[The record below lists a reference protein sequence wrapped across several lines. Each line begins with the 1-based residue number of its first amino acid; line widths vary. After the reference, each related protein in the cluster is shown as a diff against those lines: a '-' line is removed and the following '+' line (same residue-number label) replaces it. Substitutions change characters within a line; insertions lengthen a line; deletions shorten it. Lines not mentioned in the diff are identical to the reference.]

1 MDNRRVVT
9 FGEIMLRLSPPGNL
23 RFTQTNSL
31 DLQFGGGESN
41 VAVSLAQFGM
51 PAIFVTRLPENDLG
65 DACLNFVR
73 QFGVETR
80 YIVRG
85 GNRIG
90 IYFLEHGAVQR
101 GSQVIY
107 DRAGSAFAE
116 IKPGMVDWDVVFDGA
131 NWFHWTG
138 ITPAISQGAA
148 ESCLEAIQAARR
160 NGLTV
165 SVDLNYRAKLW
176 KWGKEAGDVMEEMV
190 SLCHVAIGN
199 EEDAE
204 KVFGI
209 HAEGVDVTAGHV
221 AGESYREVCQKL
233 AGRFPAL
240 HTIAVTLRGSKSAS
254 HNTWSAVLWKDGGF
268 YVGPQYD
275 ITHIVDRVGGG
286 DSFVGGLVYGLN
298 TYPQEPQIALD
309 FAVAASALKHTI
321 FGDFN
326 LVTCDEVIK
335 LMGGDAS
342 GRVSR

>member
-1 MDNRRVVT
+1 MNEKSVVT
-9 FGEIMLRLSPPGNL
+9 FGEIMLRLSPPGTL
-23 RFTQTNSL
+23 RFTQTDRL

-41 VAVSLAQFGM
+41 VAVSLAQFGL
-51 PAIFVTRLPENDLG
+51 PAVFITRLPENDLG

-73 QFGVETR
+73 KYGVDTR
-80 YIVRG
+80 YISRG
-85 GNRIG
+85 GKRIG

-101 GSQVIY
+101 GSKVIY
-107 DRAGSAFAE
+107 DRAGSSFAE
-116 IKPGMVDWDVVFDGA
+116 IKPGMVDWDAVFDGA
-131 NWFHWTG
+131 GWFHWTG

-148 ESCLEAIQAARR
+148 ETCMEAIRAARR

-176 KWGKEAGDVMEEMV
+176 KWGKNAGEVMEEMV
-190 SLCHVAIGN
+190 SLCQVAIGN

-209 HAEGVDVTAGHV
+209 HADGVNVKSGNV
-221 AGESYREVCQKL
+221 VGESYRDVCRKL
-233 AGRFPAL
+233 AGRFPSL

-254 HNTWSAVLWKDGGF
+254 HNTWSAVLWRSDDF
-268 YVGPQYD
+268 YTGQLYD

-286 DSFVGGLVYGLN
+286 DSFVAGLIYGL
-298 TYPQEPQIALD
+298 TRYPKEPQIALD

-335 LMGGDAS
+335 LMEGDAS